1 MDDTLLRQLGEYCNS
16 LHYGSLSREV
26 VHQAKRHILD
36 SIACAFGAFPVS
48 DSAVAVARAVAKDAG
63 CSAETTIMVS
73 GDQTS
78 MNMAALVNGTMVRYL
93 DFNDVFKGRAW
104 IIHPSDNIA
113 TAFAVGEGQ
122 RVSGKELLTAIV
134 LGYEI
139 QQRLANLPV
148 KESVWYRGWDPN
160 TTLSYSTAAI
170 AAKLLGLDADGI
182 ANAIALAASRCSL
195 VQIRRGQI
203 AMDKALSIG
212 QISAASI
219 LAALLA
225 RYGGTA
231 VQRCLKAATGLKSGI
246 GRLRP
251 QVSYRRL

>member
-1 MDDTLLRQLGEYCNS
+1 
-16 LHYGSLSREV
+16 
-26 VHQAKRHILD
+26 
-36 SIACAFGAFPVS
+36 
-48 DSAVAVARAVAKDAG
+48 
-63 CSAETTIMVS
+63 
-73 GDQTS
+73 

-122 RVSGKELLTAIV
+122 RVSGKELLAAIV

-148 KESVWYRGWDPN
+148 NESVWYRGWDPN

-170 AAKLLGLDADGI
+170 AAKLLGLDANGI
-182 ANAIALAASRCSL
+182 ANAIVLAASRCSL

-225 RYGGTA
+225 RYGGTGCSTLFEGGYGLNRVVLGDCDLRSLIDGYDEFLMLWSA
-231 VQRCLKAATGLKSGI
+231 IKPYPLEFMTVGMVDAALI
-246 GRLRP
+246 LR
-251 QVSYRRL
+251 S